1 MKNNTLSGRY
11 CFKNPR
17 FKQIF
22 RIMRISTFLLMVCVF
37 CSYAGNAHSQN
48 AKVSIRM
55 NNVKLDKILNEIENQ
70 TDYLFIY
77 NNQVDINK
85 ITSVKVKNEAVAQV
99 LDRILSGT
107 GINYELEGTH
117 IILTTEAIKDLHA
130 QQQAKTVTGTVTD
143 VSGEPIIG
151 ANIRIKGTTTG
162 TITDIDGNFSIKA
175 EPQSVIEV
183 SYIGYLTQ
191 ETVINNQKSIRFL
204 LKEDT
209 KTLDEVVVIGYG
221 VQKKADL
228 TGSVANINTEKLNT
242 QSNANIGQALQ
253 GKIAGVD
260 IVSQGGA
267 PGSGTRIMVRGIG
280 TLNNASPLY
289 IVDGMYMNSI
299 DHINPNDI
307 ASIDVLK
314 DASSAAIYGSR
325 SANGVIIITTKSGQE
340 GKARIDIKYNHS
352 WGTLSHK
359 VPQAN
364 RKERLLYDQ
373 YRKEYFET
381 YGGGNPDESIDI
393 LNDPLNSFF
402 NVDNDYLDMITSTAQ
417 KDQVDISV
425 GGGTKKLKYFI
436 NTGYYNEKGII
447 SNTGF
452 QRLNTRINSD
462 YSPTDWMN
470 MGSRISLTYSKKKGL
485 NEGTLLSA
493 VLTRRPYF
501 NTYYPDGSLV
511 GVFNGQKNPIAQVN
525 YTTDFTDS
533 YKANFFQFFEIKFN
547 KYLKFRANINANFY
561 LDKRKK
567 LEPSLIT
574 DEWQKQN
581 KGYSYNYL
589 NWNWMN
595 EDFITYARKIKGH
608 NFSAMVGVSAQQ
620 WRYENE
626 TFVGLNSSTDF
637 IYTMNAFAANLDLS
651 STGSTL
657 SNHSMASVF
666 ARVTYDYLGK
676 YLFTANI
683 RRDGS
688 SRFAKENKWGNF
700 PSVSVGWRF
709 SDEKF
714 MKFSKKFLEDGKI
727 RVSYGI
733 TGNEA
738 IGNYDYIYSYSPNSI
753 YDEVGGVIPTRIG
766 KDNLKWE
773 ETKQFNLGLDLNF
786 WNSRLTITADYYDKY
801 TDGLLAN
808 YQLPKESGFAYMK
821 TNVGEMSNRGF
832 EIAVTGDIIRTK
844 DWKWNASF
852 NISRNINRI
861 EKLSEGKAY
870 MEGDIWWMQE
880 GGRVGDFYGFKSA
893 GVFAYDESNAFTDK
907 WEQLTP
913 VFENGV
919 FQYKYLLNG
928 KEYAGDIRQKTLPNG
943 KPFRGGDYNW
953 EEPEGTRDGVI
964 DDNDRMVIGNAMPD
978 VTGGLNTTVTW
989 KNVSLY
995 LGFYYSLGGQ
1005 IYNAAEHNRNMF
1017 KYTGTTPSPEVIHNM
1032 WLHPGDQAIYPRPYN
1047 DDYNNA
1053 RMGNSFYLEDA
1064 SFIRLQNVRIAYD
1077 LPENWIKKLML
1088 KNINIYAFVN
1098 NALTWTNYSG
1108 FDPEFSTSNPLQV
1121 GKDSYRYP
1129 RKREYGIGFSA
1140 NF

>member
-1 MKNNTLSGRY
+1 MKSGTE
-11 CFKNPR
+11 
-17 FKQIF
+17 
-22 RIMRISTFLLMVCVF
+22 RIVRIVGCLMAFFNFLLLVQPI
-37 CSYAGNAHSQN
+37 NAQTSG
-48 AKVSIRM
+48 KVS
-55 NNVKLDKILNEIENQ
+55 VKG
-70 TDYLFIY
+70 
-77 NNQVDINK
+77 V
-85 ITSVKVKNEAVAQV
+85 V
-99 LDRILSGT
+99 LDEAGETLPGATVTEKGTKNVAATDLDGKFTIKVSKSGATLIVSYVGYVTKEVTSKPDMKVILSE
-107 GINYELEGTH
+107 NS
-117 IILTTEAIKDLHA
+117 K
-130 QQQAKTVTGTVTD
+130 
-143 VSGEPIIG
+143 
-151 ANIRIKGTTTG
+151 N
-162 TITDIDGNFSIKA
+162 
-175 EPQSVIEV
+175 
-183 SYIGYLTQ
+183 
-191 ETVINNQKSIRFL
+191 
-204 LKEDT
+204 
-209 KTLDEVVVIGYG
+209 LDEVVVVGYG
-221 VQKKADL
+221 TMKKRDVTGAISSISSKDIEQKMA
-228 TGSVANINTEKLNT
+228 TNVFE
-242 QSNANIGQALQ
+242 ALQ
-253 GKIAGVD
+253 GQTAG
-260 IVSQGGA
+260 IQIIS
-267 PGSGTRIMVRGIG
+267 GSGQPGETSSIKIRGTSTFSADG
-280 TLNNASPLY
+280 VKPLY
-289 IVDGMYMNSI
+289 IVDGIPLDDI
-299 DHINPNDI
+299 DGINPTDI
-307 ASIDVLK
+307 ASMEILK
-314 DASSAAIYGSR
+314 DAASAAIYGSR
-325 SANGVIIITTKSGQE
+325 SANGVIIITTKQGE
-340 GKARIDIKYNHS
+340 AGKPRIDVKYNHS

-359 VPQAN
+359 LAQAN
-364 RKERLLYDQ
+364 RADRRYYDNARRQ
-373 YRKEYFET
+373 YFLDNNI
-381 YGGGNPDESIDI
+381 GNADESIQMIQDS
-393 LNDPLNSFF
+393 LNVFF
-402 NVDNDYLDMITSTAQ
+402 NVDNDYQDMILQTAQ

-425 GGGTKKLKYFI
+425 GGGSDKIKYFI
-436 NTGYYNEKGII
+436 NTGYFNERGIVP
-447 SNTGF
+447 NTAF
-452 QRLNTRINSD
+452 QRLTTRINSD
-462 YSPTDWMN
+462 YKPVKWMN
-470 MGSRISLTYSKKKGL
+470 MGSRIALTYSKKEGINENALL
-485 NEGTLLSA
+485 NAMLS
-493 VLTRRPYF
+493 RRPYF
-501 NTYYPDGSLV
+501 STYYPDGSLV
-511 GVFNGQKNPIAQVN
+511 GVFNGQKNPIAQVE
-525 YTTDFTDS
+525 YTTDFTDA
-533 YKANFFQFFEIKFN
+533 YKGNFYQFFEFDIYKG
-547 KYLKFRANINANFY
+547 LKFRTNINANFS
-561 LDKRKK
+561 LSKRKK
-567 LEPSLIT
+567 LYPSIIT
-574 DEWQKQN
+574 DEWQKSN
-581 KGYSYNYL
+581 EGGSYNYL
-589 NWNWMN
+589 GWNWMN
-595 EDFITYARKIKGH
+595 EDYFSYSHKWGDH
-608 NFSAMVGVSAQQ
+608 NFSAMAGFSAQRWSNQ
-620 WRYENE
+620 NE
-626 TFVGLNSSTDF
+626 ILVGTNSSTDY
-637 IYTMNAFAANLDLS
+637 IYTMNAFASNLTQT
-651 STGSTL
+651 STGTWQTS
-657 SNHSMASVF
+657 HSLASLF
-666 ARVTYDYLGK
+666 ARITYDYKGR
-676 YLFTANI
+676 YLLTANV

-688 SRFAKENKWGNF
+688 SRFAENNKWGNF
-700 PSVSVGWRF
+700 PSASVGWRI

-714 MKFSKKFLEDGKI
+714 MQFAKPTLDDAKI
-727 RVSYGI
+727 RVSYGV
-733 TGNEA
+733 TGNES
-738 IGNYDYIYSYSPNSI
+738 IGNYDYVYTYSPSTI
-753 YDEVGGVIPTRIG
+753 YDGVGGVSATRIG

-919 FQYKYLLNG
+919 FQYKYLLDG
-928 KEYAGDIRQKTLPNG
+928 KEYAGNIRQKTLPNG

-989 KNVSLY
+989 KNLSLY

-1064 SFIRLQNVRIAYD
+1064 SFIRLQNIRVAYD

-1108 FDPEFSTSNPLQV
+1108 FDPEFSTNNPLQV